1 MAEVHYQKHAQSVER
16 QGKRVEASTV
26 QPDFRVLHRTRNIL
40 PGDALISDSI
50 TVCTKTSAD
59 ELFLFRGDKSGFRW
73 PIHHVPVSGHSKN
86 DREYSLDDEDPSAS
100 WSVAKIQP

>member
-1 MAEVHYQKHAQSVER
+1 MVEVHYQKHAQSVER

-86 DREYSLDDEDPSAS
+86 DREYSLDDEDPS
-100 WSVAKIQP
+100 V